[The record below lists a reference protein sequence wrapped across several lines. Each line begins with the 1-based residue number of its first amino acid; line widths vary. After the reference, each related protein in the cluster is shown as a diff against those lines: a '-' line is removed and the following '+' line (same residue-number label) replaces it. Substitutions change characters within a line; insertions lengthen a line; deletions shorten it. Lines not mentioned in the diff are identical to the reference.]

1 MSQKFLYLK
10 VYNAIKEKITNQE
23 YLPNEK
29 LPTEQEL
36 SQQHQVSKITVKRA
50 LQMLRDDDYIYSI
63 RGSGIYV
70 MGSDSS
76 PQKNTPTLPL
86 ITTDHSNIITLTMP
100 LNMNE
105 SSFTGTITGVS
116 QYLGEAGY
124 FLNVRTGFK
133 TINEEKGILNQ
144 MYDTKVAGII
154 HFPLFPNKTINIL
167 NKLFIENF
175 PIITLDRYVECLPIS
190 SITTDNFKGGYDAVQ
205 YLLRLNHEKIGFLC
219 DVGLEKFVS
228 IRDRYLGYCQAMREG
243 STLKSEWIHV
253 GFNHGYLHKHN
264 EKIMSNIVEDYKK
277 NGITAIFAAN
287 DRIASF
293 FILSALKLGYQIP
306 DDFSIIGFDNDT
318 TLNTIHSKQIT
329 TMSQQY
335 DKIGK
340 LAAHNIV
347 NLIEGKTDN
356 VKITVEAKLIEKE
369 TCIKR

>member
-1 MSQKFLYLK
+1 
-10 VYNAIKEKITNQE
+10 
-23 YLPNEK
+23 
-29 LPTEQEL
+29 
-36 SQQHQVSKITVKRA
+36 
-50 LQMLRDDDYIYSI
+50 
-63 RGSGIYV
+63 
-70 MGSDSS
+70 
-76 PQKNTPTLPL
+76 
-86 ITTDHSNIITLTMP
+86 
-100 LNMNE
+100 
-105 SSFTGTITGVS
+105 
-116 QYLGEAGY
+116 
-124 FLNVRTGFK
+124 
-133 TINEEKGILNQ
+133 
-144 MYDTKVAGII
+144 
-154 HFPLFPNKTINIL
+154 
-167 NKLFIENF
+167 
-175 PIITLDRYVECLPIS
+175 
-190 SITTDNFKGGYDAVQ
+190 
-205 YLLRLNHEKIGFLC
+205 
-219 DVGLEKFVS
+219 
-228 IRDRYLGYCQAMREG
+228 MREG

-369 TCIKR
+369 TCIKRISLKIDHIKKQRICLFLNITFFKEMIAYSFTHIIG